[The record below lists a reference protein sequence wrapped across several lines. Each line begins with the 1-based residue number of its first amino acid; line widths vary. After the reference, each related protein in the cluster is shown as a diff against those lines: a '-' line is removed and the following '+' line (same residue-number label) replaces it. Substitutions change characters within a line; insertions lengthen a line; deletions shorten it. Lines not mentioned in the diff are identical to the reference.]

1 MDEEQDLIRFFTK
14 SPNFLF
20 YGLPSLSIQDK
31 WALLALM
38 SMCWDRRKAGVT
50 LKELEGP
57 YKLSLRE
64 IATITGVK
72 HTILRSKEGKDPREG
87 VLNRLAAL
95 GYVTIVDAR
104 PKSEI
109 TGKPGRL
116 QTYLY
121 IHLEKIWADNALFFE
136 TWNAP
141 LNRLVSKNSFEIDPS
156 TVNVVNS
163 DVNHGNNNVNED
175 NNEVNHVNDNVNLA
189 NNDVNQNNNEV
200 AVVNS
205 DVNAAS
211 SNSGLIQNKTT
222 NTFEEREKDS
232 VVPTSAQELPTLSQ
246 PETSSPSLSQKN
258 ISSFSSSAEE
268 IKPTKE
274 AKPTPV
280 DYALF
285 DRLCRSKGYATDF
298 RVPRDEKN
306 NAAIKKLR
314 EQGANAEQVEFVFND
329 IWDDKDPFWQQHRGN
344 PSTVAS
350 QFTARVWKMTAPA
363 QKRRTASG
371 LPNWTEDKT
380 MGVPAIVEPTVST
393 STPEPTI
400 MPTPKPTVASAPA
413 KPKEITLPRDYSR
426 LPQQRVVRPRTAWGR
441 RQQAEK
447 EAQEKVMK

>member
-20 YGLPSLSIQDK
+20 YGLPNLSIQDK

-38 SMCWDRRKAGVT
+38 SMCWDRRKSGVT

-163 DVNHGNNNVNED
+163 EVNHVNNNVNED
-175 NNEVNHVNDNVNLA
+175 NNEVN
-189 NNDVNQNNNEV
+189 QNNNEV
-200 AVVNS
+200 AVVNN

-211 SNSGLIQNKTT
+211 SNSGLIQNKTI

-232 VVPTSAQELPTLSQ
+232 VVPASTQETPTSPQSNVLSLP
-246 PETSSPSLSQKN
+246 LSQKKL
-258 ISSFSSSAEE
+258 IEDWF
-268 IKPTKE
+268 IH
-274 AKPTPV
+274 
-280 DYALF
+280 F
-285 DRLCRSKGYATDF
+285 DRLYQKHSGVSNYRYSRKDTKIKDAIVKLMDTGATF
-298 RVPRDEKN
+298 
-306 NAAIKKLR
+306 
-314 EQGANAEQVEFVFND
+314 EQVEFVFND
-329 IWDDKDPFWQQHRGN
+329 IWDDKDAFWQEHKGKIW
-344 PSTVAS
+344 VVES
-350 QFTARVWKMTAPA
+350 QFATRVAKMTAPE

-380 MGVPAIVEPTVST
+380 MGVPAIVEPTVPT
-393 STPEPTI
+393 STPEPTM
-400 MPTPKPTVASAPA
+400 MPTPKPTVASVPTSAPA
-413 KPKEITLPRDYSR
+413 KPKEVALPVGYTR
-426 LPQQRVVRPRTAWGR
+426 LKIDKPARPRTAWGR
-441 RQQAEK
+441 RQQAE
-447 EAQEKVMK
+447 QEGAMK